1 MHTPGIDNN
10 QWLKEIANMR
20 TVGWVSKLARLS
32 AIYGLALLGL
42 GVAGYASADCGA
54 PSSSAPKSGAAPDGY
69 SAGGGLRFQRVGFWQ
84 GGDDEDPAITGLWKF
99 KFEAN
104 HNEVDA
110 GYVTWHADGTELM
123 NSGRAPMTGSFC
135 MGVWRQIGHNT
146 FRLNHYALAWDDS
159 GKNFVALVNIR
170 EEVKV
175 DRSGRSYSGTFVQTV
190 TSPDGGTVFQQ
201 IKGTV
206 SATRVTAD

>member
-1 MHTPGIDNN
+1 
-10 QWLKEIANMR
+10 MR

-54 PSSSAPKSGAAPDGY
+54 PSSSAPRSAPAPEDY
-69 SAGGGLRFQRVGFWQ
+69 SAGGGLRFQHVGFWQ

-99 KFEAN
+99 KFQAGTT
-104 HNEVDA
+104 EVDA

-190 TSPDGGTVFQQ
+190 SSPDGGTVYQQ